1 MIYARILAPCRGEV
15 NCRGFN
21 LRSAYVIISA
31 MLNDK
36 FPEKLISALGT
47 ATLAAVFALWCA
59 GSSYGAA
66 GYAAAVISA
75 LLMLALCL
83 RFVPEWCAFWR
94 EKGEDRL
101 GTADGT
107 VCARIFALIIIWDV
121 FILILGFV
129 LRKILGYDETVGGY
143 VRFWLCTDSQHYM
156 DIARDWYLSDGEWD
170 RLVQLVFLPGYPVV
184 VRLFSYLTGDYLAAG
199 LFVSA
204 LCFAGSGVMLYK
216 LMCLDMESAAALRAV
231 KFFALCPAAFF
242 FAAPMSESLFVLCT
256 VSCLYLVR
264 TGRIRTGG
272 LLGAYAAFTRSPGLI
287 LVVPILFEL
296 VRSRAKAREYLALF
310 MVPLGFAAYC
320 MINYSV
326 SGDAFKFM
334 EYQSIH
340 WHQRLGWFFGTAA
353 YQLQYF
359 LSSLNT
365 GEAAMGLT
373 LFLPNLICCLAGLVI
388 LALSAGKLRPSYAAY
403 GLLYYGVTVGCTW
416 LLSGPRYLAVCFP
429 IAAGLCAL
437 VKGRLPRRILA
448 LLSLIMM
455 LMYMWAYVLGYSV
468 Y

>member
-47 ATLAAVFALWCA
+47 ATLAAMFALWCA

-121 FILILGFV
+121 VILILGFV

-184 VRLFSYLTGDYLAAG
+184 VRLFSYLTGDCLTAG

-204 LCFAGSGVMLYK
+204 LCFAGAGVMLYK

-256 VSCLYLVR
+256 VLCLYLVR

-296 VRSRAKAREYLALF
+296 VRSRAKPREYLALF

-320 MINYSV
+320 MINYLV

-340 WHQRLGWFFGTAA
+340 WNQRLGWFFGTAA
-353 YQLQYF
+353 YQTENAV
-359 LSSLNT
+359 S
-365 GEAAMGLT
+365 AAGRPALFWGLW
-373 LFLPNLICCLAGLVI
+373 LPNLLAQLLS
-388 LALSAGKLRPSYAAY
+388 LAAMIFAAKRIRASYTAY
-403 GLLYYGVTVGCTW
+403 FIAYFAVTMGATW
-416 LLSGPRYLAVCFP
+416 LLSAPRYLAAMLSLP
-429 IAAGLCAL
+429 AAMSAL
-437 VKGRLPRRILA
+437 AENARTERVLI
-448 LLSLIMM
+448 LLSV
-455 LMYMWAYVLGYSV
+455 LMFFAYFIFFLLRWQVW
-468 Y
+468 

>member
-21 LRSAYVIISA
+21 LRRGYVIINV

-121 FILILGFV
+121 VILILGFV

-156 DIARDWYLSDGEWD
+156 DIARDWTASGTGSCSSFSCRATPLS
-170 RLVQLVFLPGYPVV
+170 
-184 VRLFSYLTGDYLAAG
+184 
-199 LFVSA
+199 
-204 LCFAGSGVMLYK
+204 
-216 LMCLDMESAAALRAV
+216 
-231 KFFALCPAAFF
+231 
-242 FAAPMSESLFVLCT
+242 
-256 VSCLYLVR
+256 
-264 TGRIRTGG
+264 
-272 LLGAYAAFTRSPGLI
+272 
-287 LVVPILFEL
+287 
-296 VRSRAKAREYLALF
+296 
-310 MVPLGFAAYC
+310 
-320 MINYSV
+320 
-326 SGDAFKFM
+326 
-334 EYQSIH
+334 
-340 WHQRLGWFFGTAA
+340 
-353 YQLQYF
+353 
-359 LSSLNT
+359 
-365 GEAAMGLT
+365 
-373 LFLPNLICCLAGLVI
+373 
-388 LALSAGKLRPSYAAY
+388 
-403 GLLYYGVTVGCTW
+403 
-416 LLSGPRYLAVCFP
+416 
-429 IAAGLCAL
+429 
-437 VKGRLPRRILA
+437 
-448 LLSLIMM
+448 
-455 LMYMWAYVLGYSV
+455 
-468 Y
+468 